1 MLRNMLI
8 SLVILL
14 VLADWAIADTIV
26 YLGDTA
32 PLPAQ
37 DAALVAIF
45 EELGFDI
52 EEHADEEKQPVDT
65 AGAVLVFISRS
76 VSSVNVLGAY
86 NKHSIPVVVA
96 ESHMWDDMHFAT
108 DGTFIENNTQDIIIV
123 DEDHPIAGDLKGKV
137 EVTSNIALFMS
148 SSDWKGDAQI
158 VATVPKDTG
167 AIVCYEKGATL
178 GDGSKAPAR
187 RVCLFTSRD
196 TFPIL
201 TDEGRGIMERTVLW
215 ALGRLEQP
223 VNPEGTL
230 AVTWG
235 AIKIP
240 DHR

>member
-86 NKHSIPVVVA
+86 NKHSIPVVQ
-96 ESHMWDDMHFAT
+96 F
-108 DGTFIENNTQDIIIV
+108 
-123 DEDHPIAGDLKGKV
+123 
-137 EVTSNIALFMS
+137 SNSAMVGPMGPPCQ
-148 SSDWKGDAQI
+148 K
-158 VATVPKDTG
+158 
-167 AIVCYEKGATL
+167 C
-178 GDGSKAPAR
+178 
-187 RVCLFTSRD
+187 
-196 TFPIL
+196 
-201 TDEGRGIMERTVLW
+201 
-215 ALGRLEQP
+215 
-223 VNPEGTL
+223 
-230 AVTWG
+230 
-235 AIKIP
+235 
-240 DHR
+240 